1 MRISG
6 ASQCAGSPGGGSRR
20 REAAG
25 ALVWVMAMLA
35 TLAILAAALLP
46 NQIRLL
52 SEADRDREA
61 QALQRLREGL
71 REYILSTRS
80 VPAAGTVF
88 TNLANTLGWEI
99 GMTRTNHRG
108 NPRLYLV
115 DPNFRLGTTT
125 ATNLPF
131 VQGVYGITNTSNLR
145 LALVSSV
152 GEPLPPILTNP
163 GTNAARVFSMLWHA
177 PEGAEPPGW
186 VWGGNWADI
195 RVARLDLEPLLTRV
209 RLVNGTDEVTRGGC
223 RHQNQ
228 STPIMG
234 RFSVDNLANSVALPS
249 TNFSALYFVRTVLGL
264 HSHVSPYP
272 LQTRQVLQDVPLA
285 TNGPPYLLMPT
296 FVYEDGV
303 WRGRFYQGTSAQK
316 HNGDDLQ
323 WAYEIFMSGPA
334 NVYMVGSVTQT
345 TLTTRMWEYMSNY
358 VRWTE
363 LGFSSSFKSSV
374 LQPAQQRMASELS
387 TYCNK
392 KASAN

>member
-1 MRISG
+1 MRSSRT
-6 ASQCAGSPGGGSRR
+6 SQRAGPPGGRAPR

-35 TLAILAAALLP
+35 TLSILAAVLMP
-46 NQIRLL
+46 NQIRSL
-52 SEADRDREA
+52 SETDREREA
-61 QALQRLREGL
+61 QALQRLKEGL
-71 REYILSTRS
+71 REYILNTRS
-80 VPAAGTVF
+80 VPAASTVF
-88 TNLANTLGWEI
+88 TNLADTLGWEI

-108 NPRLYLV
+108 NPRVYLV
-115 DPNFRLGTTT
+115 DPNFRMGTTT
-125 ATNLPF
+125 ANNLPF

-152 GEPLPPILTNP
+152 GEPLPAILTNP
-163 GTNAARVFSMLWHA
+163 GTNAALVFSMLWHA

-186 VWGGNWADI
+186 TWGGNWADI
-195 RVARLDLEPLLTRV
+195 RVARLDLEPLLTRI
-209 RLVNGTDEVTRGGC
+209 RLIN
-223 RHQNQ
+223 
-228 STPIMG
+228 STNNAAGVVG
-234 RFSVDNLANSVALPS
+234 RFSVGDFETVKNPQNAVGLPS
-249 TNFSALYFVRTVLGL
+249 SDFSALYFVRSTLGL
-264 HSHVSPYP
+264 YTHDNS
-272 LQTRQVLQDVPLA
+272 LQTVQVLQDVPLA

-303 WRGRFYQGTSAQK
+303 WRGRFYKGTQAQK

-323 WAYEIFMSGPA
+323 AAYEIFMSGPA
-334 NVYMVGSVTQT
+334 NVYKVGSVTQT

-374 LQPAQQRMASELS
+374 LQPSQQAMASELS

-392 KASAN
+392 KASVN

>member
-1 MRISG
+1 MRIPG
-6 ASQCAGSPGGGSRR
+6 ASQRAGPPGGRAPR

-35 TLAILAAALLP
+35 TLSILAAVLMP
-46 NQIRLL
+46 NQIRSL
-52 SEADRDREA
+52 SETDREREA
-61 QALQRLREGL
+61 QALQRLKEGL
-71 REYILSTRS
+71 REYILNTRS
-80 VPAAGTVF
+80 VPAASTVF
-88 TNLANTLGWEI
+88 TNLADTLGWEI

-108 NPRLYLV
+108 NPRVYLV
-115 DPNFRLGTTT
+115 DPNFRMGATT
-125 ATNLPF
+125 ANNLPF

-152 GEPLPPILTNP
+152 GEPLPAILTNP
-163 GTNAARVFSMLWHA
+163 GTNAALVFSMLWHA

-186 VWGGNWADI
+186 TWGGNWADI
-195 RVARLDLEPLLTRV
+195 RVARLDLEPLLTRI
-209 RLVNGTDEVTRGGC
+209 RLIN
-223 RHQNQ
+223 
-228 STPIMG
+228 STNNADGVVG
-234 RFSVDNLANSVALPS
+234 RFSVDNTNSSVALP
-249 TNFSALYFVRTVLGL
+249 TNDFSALYFVRSDLGL
-264 HSHVSPYP
+264 HSHTSPYA

-303 WRGRFYQGTSAQK
+303 WRGRFYKGTQAQK

-334 NVYMVGSVTQT
+334 NVYMVGAVTQT

-374 LQPAQQRMASELS
+374 LQPSQQAMASELS

-392 KASAN
+392 KASVN

>member
-1 MRISG
+1 MRIPG
-6 ASQCAGSPGGGSRR
+6 ASQRAGPRGGRAPR

-35 TLAILAAALLP
+35 TLSILAAVLMP
-46 NQIRLL
+46 NQIRSL
-52 SEADRDREA
+52 SETDREREA
-61 QALQRLREGL
+61 QALQRLKEGL
-71 REYILSTRS
+71 REYILNTRS
-80 VPAAGTVF
+80 VPAASTVF
-88 TNLANTLGWEI
+88 TNLADTLGWEI

-108 NPRLYLV
+108 NPRVYLV
-115 DPNFRLGTTT
+115 DPNFRMGATT
-125 ATNLPF
+125 ANNLPF

-152 GEPLPPILTNP
+152 GEPLPAILTNP
-163 GTNAARVFSMLWHA
+163 GTNAALVFSMLWHA

-186 VWGGNWADI
+186 TWGGNWADI
-195 RVARLDLEPLLTRV
+195 RVARLDLEPLLTRI
-209 RLVNGTDEVTRGGC
+209 RLTN
-223 RHQNQ
+223 
-228 STPIMG
+228 STNNAAGVVG
-234 RFSVDNLANSVALPS
+234 RFSVGDFETVKNPQNAVGLPS
-249 TNFSALYFVRTVLGL
+249 SDFSALYFVRSTLGL
-264 HSHVSPYP
+264 YTHDNS
-272 LQTRQVLQDVPLA
+272 LQTVQVLQDVPLA

-303 WRGRFYQGTSAQK
+303 WRGRFYKGTQAQK

-334 NVYMVGSVTQT
+334 NVYKVGAVTQT

-374 LQPAQQRMASELS
+374 LQPSQQAMASELS

-392 KASAN
+392 KASVN

>member
-1 MRISG
+1 MRIP
-6 ASQCAGSPGGGSRR
+6 QTFQRAGPRGGRSIR

-35 TLAILAAALLP
+35 TISILAAVLMP
-46 NQIRLL
+46 NQIRSL
-52 SEADRDREA
+52 SEADREREA
-61 QALQRLREGL
+61 EALQRLKEGL
-71 REYILSTRS
+71 REYILNTRS
-80 VPAAGTVF
+80 VPAASTVF

-99 GMTRTNHRG
+99 GMVRTNHRG
-108 NPRLYLV
+108 NPRVYLV

-125 ATNLPF
+125 ASNLPF
-131 VQGVYGITNTSNLR
+131 VQGVYGVTNISNLR
-145 LALVSSV
+145 LALVSSL
-152 GEPLPPILTNP
+152 GEPLPAILTNP
-163 GTNAARVFSMLWHA
+163 GTNAALVFSMLWHA
-177 PEGAEPPGW
+177 PEGAEPAGW
-186 VWGGNWADI
+186 TWGGNWGDI

-209 RLVNGTDEVTRGGC
+209 RLIN
-223 RHQNQ
+223 
-228 STPIMG
+228 STNNAAGVVG
-234 RFSVDNLANSVALPS
+234 RFSVDTANNTVELP
-249 TNFSALYFVRTVLGL
+249 TNDFRALYLVRSDLGL
-264 HSHVSPYP
+264 HNHASPYP

-303 WRGRFYQGTSAQK
+303 WRGRFYKGTQAQK
-316 HNGDDLQ
+316 HTGEDLQ

-363 LGFSSSFKSSV
+363 LGFSSSFKQSV
-374 LQPAQQRMASELS
+374 LQPSQQRMASELR

-392 KASAN
+392 KASVN